1 MQGSYKLFLQWVSVF
16 TPQHCSMDNGHGVKF
31 NESRISL
38 SQTINAEE
46 YLLFELFLQS
56 YSMNIIVDVGVGV
69 GGDCV
74 DENRFNVPAVKR

>member
-1 MQGSYKLFLQWVSVF
+1 
-16 TPQHCSMDNGHGVKF
+16 MDNGHGVKF

-56 YSMNIIVDVGVGV
+56 YLMNIIVDVDV